1 MRPSKSPGRL
11 GNTLLNSNVI
21 REQLEARERLFSP
34 FAVCSSDSIGRAIPE
49 ESSPIRTEFQRDR
62 DRPIEWAEAE
72 SAQKI
77 DEKQK
82 NILNIWMEREG
93 GVYINDQPHTME
105 QATTVVAP
113 LYAASERALVI
124 SVRGDREVPY
134 RYMDQ
139 LQTALVNAGVVRVV
153 FATQLEQSMQRERR

>member
-1 MRPSKSPGRL
+1 MAIKGGGFEKSSKASSEIPSSSMADIAF
-11 GNTLLNSNVI
+11 LLLIFFMVTT
-21 REQLEARERLFSP
+21 
-34 FAVCSSDSIGRAIPE
+34 V
-49 ESSPIRTEFQRDR
+49 FQRDR
-62 DRPIEWAEAE
+62 DRPIEWTEAE

-82 NILNIWMEREG
+82 NILNIWLEREG

-105 QATTVVAP
+105 QATTIVAP